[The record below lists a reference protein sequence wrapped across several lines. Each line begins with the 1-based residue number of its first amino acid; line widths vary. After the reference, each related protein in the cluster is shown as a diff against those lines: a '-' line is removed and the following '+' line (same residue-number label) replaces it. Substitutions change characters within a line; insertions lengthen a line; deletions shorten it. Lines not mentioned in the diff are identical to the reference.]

1 MKSSKIIFKDLESV
15 KSYAE
20 SFSLWLEVL
29 QAGLFPRGSGKV
41 RTESPDE
48 KRSREEK
55 VRWPDL

>member
-41 RTESPDE
+41 SENRISQW
-48 KRSREEK
+48 KEE
-55 VRWPDL
+55 